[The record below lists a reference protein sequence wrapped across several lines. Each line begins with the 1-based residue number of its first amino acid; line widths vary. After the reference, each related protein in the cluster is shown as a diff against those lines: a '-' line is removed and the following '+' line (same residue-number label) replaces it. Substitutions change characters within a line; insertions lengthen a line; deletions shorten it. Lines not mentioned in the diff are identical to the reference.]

1 MYEKLMSQVGAPESQ
16 PPPPVAKV
24 RPRSSSAGGTKN
36 KEKKKVSVDVE
47 NDESNLKRT
56 MSVKYKTDKATAITK
71 DVNLKSSNINQTKQK
86 GGLLL
91 KIFLTLSTYL
101 HTYLI
106 CSVFGLLSNCDSLY
120 RGS

>member
-86 GGLLL
+86 GGLLI
-91 KIFLTLSTYL
+91 KIFLTLSNYL
-101 HTYLI
+101 HAYLFF
-106 CSVFGLLSNCDSLY
+106 VFY
-120 RGS
+120 QIVTHYIEEAEE